1 VPEFHGLQFD
11 FGLEPIMADEK
22 SHTEEGQIERAQRL
36 RQKIENLKE
45 GTADDQSSSEGKSLK
60 EQIDER
66 SRKTAPHQNTS
77 DSE

>member
-1 VPEFHGLQFD
+1 
-11 FGLEPIMADEK
+11 MADEK

-45 GTADDQSSSEGKSLK
+45 GIPDVKSPSEGKSLK

-66 SRKTAPHQNTS
+66 SRETAKDQDTS